1 MCYPIFGVV
10 FWSCNVNTKWYA
22 IDNNAKVYHG
32 FSKVNLKGV
41 QTSLQKTITWTK
53 KFRKRRQKWKVSCVI
68 IVLLTWMFK
77 TPTKMHFTSRIILF
91 KKTLEYQNPISI
103 CHGRQQVL
111 HLSLKCQLA
120 KLEQWFKP
128 LPIHYLLLSNVVF

>member
-1 MCYPIFGVV
+1 MCYPICGVV
-10 FWSCNVNTKWYA
+10 FWSCNVNAKWYA
-22 IDNNAKVYHG
+22 IDNAKVYHG

-53 KFRKRRQKWKVSCVI
+53 KIRKRRQKWKVSCVI
-68 IVLLTWMFK
+68 IVLLTRMFK
-77 TPTKMHFTSRIILF
+77 TPTKMHFTSQIILF

-111 HLSLKCQLA
+111 HLFLKCQLA
-120 KLEQWFKP
+120 KLKQWFTP